1 MLQGIDMPPVLG
13 KRALDGNIETF
24 LLMALR
30 QGPSYGY
37 EIVQEINRR
46 SPDLLKLGE
55 GTVYPVLHR
64 MEERG
69 LLATEWRT
77 GETKRRRKYYR
88 LTQAG
93 KKALTANLQQW
104 EGLQAVMSAFQEEQT
119 QPKGA

>member
-1 MLQGIDMPPVLG
+1 MLQGIAMPPVLG

-46 SPDLLKLGE
+46 SPELLKLGE

-93 KKALTANLQQW
+93 KKALAENLQQW
-104 EGLQAVMSAFQEEQT
+104 EGLQAVMSAFQNTNQ

>member
-1 MLQGIDMPPVLG
+1 MPPVLG

-46 SPDLLKLGE
+46 SPELLKLGE

-88 LTQAG
+88 LTQGG
-93 KKALTANLQQW
+93 KKALAENLQQW
-104 EGLQAVMSAFQEEQT
+104 EGLQAVMTAFQNERT